1 MNTGY
6 FARAAYIAALALLF
20 SGSLPNQLHGQPTSP
35 AATAALDVPYL
46 PQTEAL
52 CGGAATAMIFRYW
65 GDAHASVQQFAP
77 LVDRE
82 AGGIAD
88 TALIGAIRDRHWN
101 ALRVDGSIAT
111 LRSELNAGRPPM
123 LLIEDR
129 PQRYHYVVVV
139 GVDDAG
145 VLLHDPTWGPS
156 RRFSFEKLEAQWKPS
171 GFWTLRITPTQD
183 VRLKPDATFEGRSP
197 IVEGRS
203 PIEASATS
211 SATPVREAHAST
223 PCDGQLDAALD
234 RIAAEGLAR
243 AAEILQPLIA
253 ACPDSP
259 GPLREMAGVR
269 FAEKNWTQA
278 ARLAEA
284 ALARD
289 PADRYAADVL
299 GSSRFMLND
308 FDGAL
313 RAWNRIERPVLDSL
327 RITGLTRTRYSLL
340 AQALDMPPDTLLT
353 ADAFRLARRRLESM
367 PDLASSRLALRPDD
381 DGFAVAD
388 IAVVERA
395 TLPRNVVQWAAAGA
409 QAALEREVSVNLPGR
424 TGQGETW
431 AGSWGW
437 WTNRPRVAMTF
448 AAPLLS
454 KPRGVW
460 RVGLAWEAQ
469 TYGPELQSVR
479 EERLSGDLGLSSWVT
494 PNLKASLGGGFDAW
508 TRMTGRTDRTLHI
521 TAGVE
526 QRLLDDRFAAELSA
540 SRWAGLAG
548 SPGFTLVSLDG
559 SIRNRRDPGPLV
571 AMARAG
577 VSATSAEA
585 PLALWSGAGEG
596 RSRAPLLRAH
606 TLLHDGRIDG
616 SVFGRR
622 LAHATVEAQHWL
634 RWPRLV
640 RVGAAAFTDAAA
652 SGNRTAFAQGHAA
665 QVDAG
670 VGVRIRV
677 PGRSGVFRIDYARG
691 LRDGVHA
698 WVIGWQAVE

>member
-1 MNTGY
+1 LNTG
-6 FARAAYIAALALLF
+6 FFTRAAFIAALVLLF
-20 SGSLPNQLHGQPTSP
+20 SGSRPIQLHAQAPSP
-35 AATAALDVPYL
+35 PATAALDVPYL

-77 LVDRE
+77 LVDRD

-88 TALIGAIRDRHWN
+88 AALIQAIRERHWN
-101 ALRVDGSIAT
+101 ASRLDGTIAT
-111 LRSELNAGRPPM
+111 LQSELNAGRPPM

-156 RRFSFEKLEAQWKPS
+156 RRFSFEKLQAQWKPS
-171 GFWTLRITPTQD
+171 GFWTLRVTPTQD
-183 VRLKPDATFEGRSP
+183 RRAIPSTAPAPD
-197 IVEGRS
+197 
-203 PIEASATS
+203 SAKST
-211 SATPVREAHAST
+211 AHPST
-223 PCDGQLDAALD
+223 PCDERLDAALD
-234 RIAAEGLAR
+234 RIAAEGLAH
-243 AAEILQPLIA
+243 ADEILQPLVA

-259 GPLREMAGVR
+259 GPLRELAGVR
-269 FAEKNWTQA
+269 FAEKNWAQA
-278 ARLAEA
+278 SRLAEA
-284 ALARD
+284 ALERD

-313 RAWNRIERPVLDSL
+313 RAWNRLERPVLDSV

-340 AQALDMPPDTLLT
+340 AQALDLPPDTLLT

-367 PDLASSRLALRPDD
+367 PDLASSRLALRPED

-388 IAVVERA
+388 VAVVERA
-395 TLPRNVVQWAAAGA
+395 TLPRNVVQWAAAGV

-431 AGSWGW
+431 TGSWGW

-469 TYGPELQSVR
+469 TYGPQLDTVR
-479 EERLSGDLGLSSWVT
+479 EERLTGDFGLSSWLT
-494 PNLKASLGGGFDAW
+494 PNLKASLGGGFDNW
-508 TRMTGRTDRTLHI
+508 TRMSGQRDRTVHI
-521 TAGVE
+521 TSAIE
-526 QRLLDDRFAAELSA
+526 QRLFDDRFAAELSA
-540 SRWAGLAG
+540 SRWAGLGG
-548 SPGFTLVSLDG
+548 SAGFTLVSLDG

-571 AMARAG
+571 AIARAG
-577 VSATSAEA
+577 VSATSAQS

-616 SVFGRR
+616 DVFGRR

-634 RWPRLV
+634 RWPTLV

-652 SGNRTAFAQGHAA
+652 AGRRPAFAQGRAF

-670 VGVRIRV
+670 VGLRVRV
-677 PGRSGVFRIDYARG
+677 PGRSGVFRVDYARG
-691 LRDGVHA
+691 LRDGAHA